1 MPQPS
6 FVTHFTDLP
15 DPRVERNRRHSLLE
29 ILILAFCAVL
39 CGAEGWED
47 IERFSLSK
55 ESWFREHLG
64 LSLLGGIP
72 SDDTFRRVFS
82 RLDTEVF
89 ARCFRCWVETLHTLL
104 PGEVIALDGK
114 TLRHSFDKA
123 SERNPL
129 HMVSAYATQSGLV
142 IGQIAVEEKSNE
154 ITAVP
159 ALLSLLDIRGSV
171 ITTDAMS
178 CQKATAQQIV
188 EQGGDYVLA
197 LKGNHPHLSED
208 VALCL
213 SRLGAARFPERP
225 LHKSKQEDYGHGRQ
239 ERRACLCL
247 PLEENDP
254 QWGDI
259 QQQWAG
265 LRCLVK
271 VSRRRIVNKKVQ
283 RETSYYLSS
292 LPADATRLNAI
303 VRSHWGIENSLHYV
317 LDVSF
322 EEDNSRIRKDNAPQN
337 FATLRHMAINQL
349 KQEKSETS
357 IKAKRKMAGWD
368 NQVLLK
374 ILLS

>member
-129 HMVSAYATQSGLV
+129 HMVSLT
-142 IGQIAVEEKSNE
+142 
-154 ITAVP
+154 
-159 ALLSLLDIRGSV
+159 
-171 ITTDAMS
+171 
-178 CQKATAQQIV
+178 
-188 EQGGDYVLA
+188 
-197 LKGNHPHLSED
+197 
-208 VALCL
+208 
-213 SRLGAARFPERP
+213 RP
-225 LHKSKQEDYGHGRQ
+225 
-239 ERRACLCL
+239 
-247 PLEENDP
+247 
-254 QWGDI
+254 
-259 QQQWAG
+259 
-265 LRCLVK
+265 K
-271 VSRRRIVNKKVQ
+271 VD
-283 RETSYYLSS
+283 L
-292 LPADATRLNAI
+292 
-303 VRSHWGIENSLHYV
+303 
-317 LDVSF
+317 
-322 EEDNSRIRKDNAPQN
+322 
-337 FATLRHMAINQL
+337 
-349 KQEKSETS
+349 
-357 IKAKRKMAGWD
+357 
-368 NQVLLK
+368 
-374 ILLS
+374 